1 MSHQPFEDWLF
12 SDEPLDTQ
20 QEQTMQNHLDECER
34 CQNLSH
40 ALDQVGEIFE
50 FSTTP
55 EPSPGFT
62 QRWFE
67 RLNVAQEQRQIKRTW
82 ILVLSFFSI
91 ASIITITVA
100 LMNFNSINWAYQ
112 LSQFI
117 ANFSL
122 IARKLNQFWRF
133 FQSVADVFPLVI
145 PITIIIG
152 IGLLSLITVLFIT
165 WFSSLI
171 KIYKP
176 VEEGVN

>member
-67 RLNVAQEQRQIKRTW
+67 RLNVAQEQRQIKRMDTC
-82 ILVLSFFSI
+82 FE
-91 ASIITITVA
+91 
-100 LMNFNSINWAYQ
+100 
-112 LSQFI
+112 
-117 ANFSL
+117 
-122 IARKLNQFWRF
+122 F
-133 FQSVADVFPLVI
+133 FQHRIDYYNYRGPHEL
-145 PITIIIG
+145 
-152 IGLLSLITVLFIT
+152 
-165 WFSSLI
+165 
-171 KIYKP
+171 
-176 VEEGVN
+176 